1 MKTIRTCVFETNSSS
16 THVISMC
23 SEKKYKDFFDK
34 HIGLWSTGSDKI
46 MSFEEVLE
54 DLKNDYK
61 NERVRKRFE
70 EQIIN
75 DYVADTDKIFTVENL
90 KAVIKE
96 YERLNSAYDNDEDI
110 EGIDSDIL
118 ALLWF
123 LSDCYLT
130 AGYRTADEWG
140 EEEWIEEVFDNSY
153 TSENGETIVAFG
165 YYGRG

>member
-34 HIGLWSTGSDKI
+34 HIGLWSTGREEI

-54 DLKNDYK
+54 DLRNDYK

-75 DYVADTDKIFTVENL
+75 DYVADPDKIFTVENL

-96 YERLNSAYDNDEDI
+96 HGYLEDAYDDEKLHNDI
-110 EGIDSDIL
+110 EGIDSDIH
-118 ALLWF
+118 ALLW
-123 LSDCYLT
+123 LLNG
-130 AGYRTADEWG
+130 GYQTADEWG
-140 EEEWIEEVFDNSY
+140 EKDWIEESFDNSY
-153 TSENGETIVAFG
+153 TAENGEKIVAFG
-165 YYGRG
+165 YYGRR

>member
-23 SEKKYKDFFDK
+23 SEKKYKDFFEK

-54 DLKNDYK
+54 DLKNDYHR
-61 NERVRKRFE
+61 NERVRKHFE
-70 EQIIN
+70 DQIIN
-75 DYVADTDKIFTVENL
+75 DYVADPDKIFTIENL

-96 YERLNSAYDNDEDI
+96 YGRIEEAYDNDGDI
-110 EGIDSDIL
+110 EGIDSDIH

-123 LSDCYLT
+123 LSD
-130 AGYRTADEWG
+130 GYQTADEWA
-140 EEEWIEEVFDNSY
+140 EEDWIEEVFDDTY
-153 TSENGETIVAFG
+153 TTESGETVVAFG

>member
-23 SEKKYKDFFDK
+23 SEKKYKDFFEK
-34 HIGLWSTGSDKI
+34 HIGLWSTGGDKI

-54 DLKNDYK
+54 DLRNDFK
-61 NERVRKRFE
+61 NERVHKRFE
-70 EQIIN
+70 SQIIK
-75 DYVADTDKIFTVENL
+75 DYVADPDKIFTVENL

-96 YERLNSAYDNDEDI
+96 YGHLEEAYDDDGDI
-110 EGIDSDIL
+110 EGIDNDIH

-123 LSDCYLT
+123 LSD
-130 AGYRTADEWG
+130 GYQTADEWG
-140 EEEWIEEVFDNSY
+140 EEDWIEEVFEDSY

>member
-16 THVISMC
+16 THVISVC

-34 HIGLWSTGSDKI
+34 HIGLWSTDSDKI

-54 DLKNDYK
+54 DLRNDYK

-75 DYVADTDKIFTVENL
+75 DYVADPDKIFTVENL

-96 YERLNSAYDNDEDI
+96 HGYLEEAYDDEKLNND
-110 EGIDSDIL
+110 IDNKMSVINAMSDTTFVL
-118 ALLWF
+118 NK
-123 LSDCYLT
+123 Y
-130 AGYRTADEWG
+130 
-140 EEEWIEEVFDNSY
+140 
-153 TSENGETIVAFG
+153 
-165 YYGRG
+165 

>member
-23 SEKKYKDFFDK
+23 SEKKYNDFFDK

-54 DLKNDYK
+54 ELRSDYSNDS
-61 NERVRKRFE
+61 VRKRFE
-70 EQIIN
+70 NRIIK
-75 DYVADTDKIFTVENL
+75 DYVADPDKIFTVENL
-90 KAVIKE
+90 KAAIKE
-96 YERLNSAYDNDEDI
+96 YEHLKEAYDDDYVI
-110 EGIDSDIL
+110 EGIDSDIH

-123 LSDCYLT
+123 LNG
-130 AGYRTADEWG
+130 GYQTADEWA
-140 EEEWIEEVFDNSY
+140 EEEWVEDVFKESY

-165 YYGRG
+165 YYSGRE

>member
-23 SEKKYKDFFDK
+23 SEKKYDDFFK
-34 HIGLWSTGSDKI
+34 NHIGLWSTGSDKI

-54 DLKNDYK
+54 DLRSDYFR
-61 NERVRKRFE
+61 NERVRKHFE
-70 EQIIN
+70 DQIIN
-75 DYVADTDKIFTVENL
+75 DYVADPEKIFTVENL

-96 YERLNSAYDNDEDI
+96 YGHLEEAYDDDGDI
-110 EGIDSDIL
+110 EGIDSDIH

-123 LSDCYLT
+123 LSD
-130 AGYRTADEWG
+130 GYQTADEWA
-140 EEEWIEEVFDNSY
+140 EEDWIEEVFEDSF
-153 TSENGETIVAFG
+153 TTENGETIVAFG

>member
-23 SEKKYKDFFDK
+23 SEKKYDDFFK
-34 HIGLWSTGSDKI
+34 NHIGLWSTGCDKI

-54 DLKNDYK
+54 DLRRDYRNDS
-61 NERVRKRFE
+61 VRKRFE
-70 EQIIN
+70 NQIVK
-75 DYVADTDKIFTVENL
+75 DYVADPEKIFTVENL

-96 YERLNSAYDNDEDI
+96 YGHLEEAYDDDDDI
-110 EGIDSDIL
+110 EGIDSDIH

-123 LSDCYLT
+123 LSD
-130 AGYRTADEWG
+130 GYQTADEWG
-140 EEEWIEEVFDNSY
+140 EEDWIEEVFEDSY

>member
-23 SEKKYKDFFDK
+23 SEKKYNDFFDK

-54 DLKNDYK
+54 ELRSDYSNDS
-61 NERVRKRFE
+61 VRQRFE
-70 EQIIN
+70 NRIIK
-75 DYVADTDKIFTVENL
+75 DYVADPDKIFTVENL
-90 KAVIKE
+90 KAAIKE
-96 YERLNSAYDNDEDI
+96 YEHLKEAYDDDDVI
-110 EGIDSDIL
+110 AGIDNDIH

-123 LSDCYLT
+123 LNG
-130 AGYRTADEWG
+130 GYQTADEWA
-140 EEEWIEEVFDNSY
+140 EEEWIEEVFKDSY

-165 YYGRG
+165 YYSGRE

>member
-23 SEKKYKDFFDK
+23 SEKKYRDFFEE

-54 DLKNDYK
+54 DLRNDYK
-61 NERVRKRFE
+61 NERVRKRFDD
-70 EQIIN
+70 QIIK
-75 DYVADTDKIFTVENL
+75 DYVADPDKIFTVENL
-90 KAVIKE
+90 KAVINE
-96 YERLNSAYDNDEDI
+96 YKHLEEAYDDDDDI
-110 EGIDSDIL
+110 EGIDSDIH

-123 LSDCYLT
+123 LSD
-130 AGYRTADEWG
+130 GYQTADEWG
-140 EEEWIEEVFDNSY
+140 EEDWIEEVFEDSY

>member
-34 HIGLWSTGSDKI
+34 HIGLWSTDSEEI

-54 DLKNDYK
+54 DLRRNYK
-61 NERVRKRFE
+61 NERVRKLFE
-70 EQIIN
+70 DQIIK

-90 KAVIKE
+90 KAVINE
-96 YERLNSAYDNDEDI
+96 YGHLNSAYDNDEDI
-110 EGIDSDIL
+110 EGIDSDIH

-123 LSDCYLT
+123 LSECYLT

-140 EEEWIEEVFDNSY
+140 EEEGIEEVFNNSY
-153 TSENGETIVAFG
+153 TSENGEKIVAFG
-165 YYGRG
+165 YYGRR